1 MVNSKHY
8 LQNYQDINSPNYST
22 PNPKLWKNDIIKC
35 FLETLSLFYL
45 SVGNL
50 QTISRLEVYQDLPSR
65 NQTKVTVPSPN
76 LITKLSPLLILP
88 CDCYA
93 NRSDIPC
100 DIISSLSFCQY
111 SHHLASEGEKIW
123 MKSNSLEFVSF
134 CGFNMLMFTY
144 PEIKLSFPLANTHT
158 MMGLVQLSH
167 LGNPGSD
174 PIQFSIVPSNYN

>member
-35 FLETLSLFYL
+35 FLKTLSLFYL

-88 CDCYA
+88 SDCYA
-93 NRSDIPC
+93 KRVIFHVT
-100 DIISSLSFCQY
+100 LSALFLFVNI
-111 SHHLASEGEKIW
+111 HTIW
-123 MKSNSLEFVSF
+123 PARGKKFEW
-134 CGFNMLMFTY
+134 
-144 PEIKLSFPLANTHT
+144 
-158 MMGLVQLSH
+158 
-167 LGNPGSD
+167 NP
-174 PIQFSIVPSNYN
+174 IHRMRRVCFLLRI

>member
-1 MVNSKHY
+1 MNSSTWSMAIPFHHQTEWKKVIKLFGYIQKCWYIETNIITAYLHRKIIWRQLLKHLVNSKHY

-88 CDCYA
+88 RDCYA

-123 MKSNSLEFVSF
+123 MKSNS
-134 CGFNMLMFTY
+134 
-144 PEIKLSFPLANTHT
+144 
-158 MMGLVQLSH
+158 
-167 LGNPGSD
+167 
-174 PIQFSIVPSNYN
+174 

>member
-1 MVNSKHY
+1 M
-8 LQNYQDINSPNYST
+8 
-22 PNPKLWKNDIIKC
+22 
-35 FLETLSLFYL
+35 
-45 SVGNL
+45 
-50 QTISRLEVYQDLPSR
+50 YQDLPSR
-65 NQTKVTVPSPN
+65 NQTKVTVPSLN

-88 CDCYA
+88 RDCYA

-111 SHHLASEGEKIW
+111 SHHLASEGEKNLNEIQFIGCV
-123 MKSNSLEFVSF
+123 EFVSF

-158 MMGLVQLSH
+158 MMDLVQLSH

>member
-8 LQNYQDINSPNYST
+8 LQNYQNINSPNYST

-76 LITKLSPLLILP
+76 LITKLSPSWFCLAIVTLIGVIFHVTLSALFLFVNIHTIWPARGKKFEWNPIHRMRRVCFLLRI
-88 CDCYA
+88 
-93 NRSDIPC
+93 
-100 DIISSLSFCQY
+100 
-111 SHHLASEGEKIW
+111 
-123 MKSNSLEFVSF
+123 
-134 CGFNMLMFTY
+134 
-144 PEIKLSFPLANTHT
+144 
-158 MMGLVQLSH
+158 
-167 LGNPGSD
+167 
-174 PIQFSIVPSNYN
+174 